1 MDKYPAV
8 LDDVFSALS
17 DPTRRAV
24 VRRLGAGD
32 ATVSELAGGFRMA
45 LPSFLKH
52 VRVLERSGIV
62 RTSKV
67 GRVRTCSLRRDRLAV
82 VDDWLADQRR
92 IWEQRTD
99 RLERLVTDM
108 DKESS

>member
-1 MDKYPAV
+1 
-8 LDDVFSALS
+8 
-17 DPTRRAV
+17 
-24 VRRLGAGD
+24 
-32 ATVSELAGGFRMA
+32 
-45 LPSFLKH
+45 
-52 VRVLERSGIV
+52 VRVLEHSGIV

-67 GRVRTCSLRRDRLAV
+67 GRVRTCSLRQDRLAV

-92 IWEQRTD
+92 VWEQRTD